1 MVDFPEGYGFRPGYK
16 GVPLQEHFSV
26 NIGVFEWVGPTFG
39 KRRSPYAFTPIGC
52 VRKMSSTTPI
62 QGVLYAGSSIALPP
76 IEGMLQ
82 QVVMAM
88 CTVHRMTGDKT

>member
-1 MVDFPEGYGFRPGYK
+1 MVDFPEGYGFGPGYR
-16 GVPLQEHFSV
+16 GALMQETFSV
-26 NIGVFEWVGPTFG
+26 DIGVFEWIGPAR

-52 VRKMSSTTPI
+52 VRKMSISTPI

-76 IEGMLQ
+76 IEGGLQ
-82 QVVMAM
+82 QVVTAM